1 MSFLKKTLPLL
12 LLIFGISFL
21 LRLPQLGRPLS
32 KHHEFC
38 TAVSLRVLDIWWQEG
53 PEAHY
58 FSPVMNYPG
67 EANKFINNH
76 AQTSGQMIDNRGNA
90 YYVSHPPFAYLLPYA
105 IFKLTGI
112 PPSVMGL
119 QIIHLFIHFLSAL
132 FVYFTVC
139 LLSFSRA
146 RNLPYLPAVVA
157 FVVYVFNPA
166 TLWFQSNV
174 YMADMLVQLPFVLG
188 TYTALKLIIRQRF
201 YSFKYLFFY
210 SILLFL
216 MMYSSWLGYF
226 FAAGMIIYALLHM
239 HKHPGFKWLIFISI
253 LCTFLALRFTLVQ
266 YASVNGLNALFN
278 EAVSRYLVRGSLGDL
293 QNGYFAFVK
302 SYAYYLIRI
311 VFNYISSYLPIY
323 IAILWFTF
331 TASRQKKMK
340 ILFSE
345 NGYRFIWLSVLPVL
359 LLHFIF
365 MEYSGQDFTTLYA
378 ALFFSVLM
386 GILYDKLRRSG
397 IVSQKKLNLLL
408 IAGTLLMMLQFTLIN
423 MPGKYSV
430 KGFRYDIYLE
440 AGQKIAKLS
449 RPDEVIFILKGVAE
463 PQLVYYAKRN
473 MKEVKSEEDAM
484 RFLEVRDIRNGVIFG
499 AENAAGESYPL
510 IKHIHINPI

>member
-1 MSFLKKTLPLL
+1 MSFLKTTLPLL
-12 LLIFGISFL
+12 LLIFGISVL

-38 TAVSLRVLDIWWQEG
+38 TAVSLRVLDIWWEEG
-53 PEAHY
+53 VGTHH

-76 AQTSGQMIDNRGNA
+76 AQTSGQMIDHRGNA
-90 YYVSHPPFAYLLPYA
+90 YYVSHPPFAYLLPYS
-105 IFKLTGI
+105 IFKITGV
-112 PPSVMGL
+112 PPSVLGL

-139 LLSFSRA
+139 LLSFNRA

-166 TLWFQSNV
+166 ALWFQSNV

-210 SILLFL
+210 CLLLFL

-226 FAAGMIIYALLHM
+226 FAAGMIIYALLHL
-239 HKHPGFKWLIFISI
+239 HKHQGFKWLIFLSL

-266 YASVNGLNALFN
+266 YASVNGLNAIVN

-302 SYAYYLIRI
+302 FYAYYLIKI
-311 VFNYISSYLPIY
+311 MLNYISSYLPIY
-323 IAILWFTF
+323 IAILWFAL

-359 LLHFIF
+359 LLHFVF
-365 MEYSGQDFTTLYA
+365 LEYSGQDFTTLYA

-397 IVSQKKLNLLL
+397 ITNQKKLNLIV
-408 IAGTLLMMLQFTLIN
+408 IAGTFLMILQFTLIN
-423 MPGKYSV
+423 LPGNNSV
-430 KGFRYDIYLE
+430 KGFRYDTYRE
-440 AGQKIAKLS
+440 AGQRIAKIS
-449 RPDEVIFILKGVAE
+449 RADEVIFLLKGVAE
-463 PQLVYYAKRN
+463 PQLIYYAKRN
-473 MKEVKSEEDAM
+473 IKEVESEEDAR
-484 RFLEVRDIRNGVIFG
+484 RFLEVRGIKRGVIFG
-499 AENAAGESYPL
+499 AENPAGQSYPL
-510 IKHIHINPI
+510 IKHIYINSI